1 MRFKRKDNFLRHVRR
16 QHPMTHV
23 VTTDTENINSAKD
36 RENTVE
42 NSNSLQETNQS
53 GGGLTTNETS
63 DCITEE
69 EAINGNLK
77 VYNLPALDKTK
88 FDPLQFLSSNYDKV
102 KKILRTVLLKRQ
114 SIKWYLIMQVRFKK
128 EKKDRTETVEPH
140 FHGRCHVALKVDD
153 LEQSLQDSNKK
164 IMTSFLEYQRQGSNW
179 TLDKVMGLT
188 INVAKYKPLRGSNF
202 IPLPIKLRAK
212 KQLLT
217 YRIKMRSV
225 SNGQSYQH
233 YTQQGG
239 THNAYRSTHSMLK
252 SWTLVE

>member
-1 MRFKRKDNFLRHVRR
+1 MFRHLKTAHNVSEHNCTKCGMRFKRKDNFLRHVRR

-88 FDPLQFLSSNYDKV
+88 
-102 KKILRTVLLKRQ
+102 
-114 SIKWYLIMQVRFKK
+114 LI
-128 EKKDRTETVEPH
+128 P
-140 FHGRCHVALKVDD
+140 
-153 LEQSLQDSNKK
+153 
-164 IMTSFLEYQRQGSNW
+164 Y
-179 TLDKVMGLT
+179 
-188 INVAKYKPLRGSNF
+188 NF
-202 IPLPIKLRAK
+202 
-212 KQLLT
+212 
-217 YRIKMRSV
+217 
-225 SNGQSYQH
+225 
-233 YTQQGG
+233 
-239 THNAYRSTHSMLK
+239 
-252 SWTLVE
+252 